1 MRTKGKI
8 TTWNDDKGYGFITP
22 FDGSDR
28 VFIHITALG
37 NRNRRP
43 TLNDVVTYSLSKDK
57 RGRTCAA
64 NATLAGD
71 KLVKKAPRK
80 SSKGTILFAVLFL
93 AGAGL
98 SALIGRLPAPVAIGY
113 LGMSLITFLAY
124 AADKAAAR
132 AGRWRTAE
140 GTLLLLGLAGGWP
153 GALIAQQNLRHKS
166 KKGSFR
172 AALWLTVIV
181 NCAAFAWLQTE
192 SGRAALDDL
201 LATASERPG
210 PYAAAMTSRNSLPQ
224 RWTDQGCLFFPT
236 SEISQPR
243 SEQLRCHR

>member
-37 NRNRRP
+37 NRDRRP

-57 RGRTCAA
+57 RGRACAA

-71 KLVKKAPRK
+71 KLVKKAPKK
-80 SSKGTILFAVLFL
+80 SSKWTILFAVLFL

-98 SALIGRLPAPVAIGY
+98 SALIGRLPALVTIGY
-113 LGMSLITFLAY
+113 LVMSLITFLAY
-124 AADKAAAR
+124 AIDKAAAR
-132 AGRWRTAE
+132 AGRWRTGE

-166 KKGSFR
+166 KKASFR
-172 AALWLTVIV
+172 AALWLTVV
-181 NCAAFAWLQTE
+181 MNCAVFAWLHTE
-192 SGRAALDDL
+192 SGRVALDDL
-201 LATASERPG
+201 MATAHEKPK
-210 PYAAAMTSRNSLPQ
+210 PYPAAMTSKIPLP
-224 RWTDQGCLFFPT
+224 
-236 SEISQPR
+236 
-243 SEQLRCHR
+243 